1 MAFAGSRHFDSFES
15 IQMCPFK
22 FSPLHLFLSV
32 LNLYPKRSDVAL
44 NSTYVGIQQPAVA
57 DS

>member
-32 LNLYPKRSDVAL
+32 LNL
-44 NSTYVGIQQPAVA
+44 
-57 DS
+57 